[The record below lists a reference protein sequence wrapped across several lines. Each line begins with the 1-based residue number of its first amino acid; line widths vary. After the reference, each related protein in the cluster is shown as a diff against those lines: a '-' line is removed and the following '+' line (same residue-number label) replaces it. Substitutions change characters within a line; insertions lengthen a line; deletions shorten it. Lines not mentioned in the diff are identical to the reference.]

1 MVTAK
6 TAIKTYNT
14 LKAKHPDA
22 FILFRNEGVYNVLQA
37 DATAAAQTLGITK
50 YEEVDKNIGIFFVA
64 YFESFKLDTYLPL
77 LIRAGHRVA
86 IADYPP
92 EKD

>member
-1 MVTAK
+1 MVKAT

-22 FILFRNEGVYNVLQA
+22 IILFRNEGVYNLLQA
-37 DATAAAQTLGITK
+37 DATAAAKTLGITR
-50 YEEVDKNIGIFFVA
+50 YEEADAKIGIFFVA
-64 YFESFKLDTYLPL
+64 YFESFKLDTYLPQ

-86 IADYPP
+86 IADYSP
-92 EKD
+92 EK